1 MEAQCSLW
9 GMNSTFIYVCRIITA
24 SSDETIVNGKLWN
37 TYVRT
42 DGGKCHVATSSTTHL
57 HADEDEECEES
68 SFTIRQYSYCGK
80 WPAKK
85 VAMQKEDAVA

>member
-1 MEAQCSLW
+1 
-9 GMNSTFIYVCRIITA
+9 
-24 SSDETIVNGKLWN
+24 
-37 TYVRT
+37 VRT